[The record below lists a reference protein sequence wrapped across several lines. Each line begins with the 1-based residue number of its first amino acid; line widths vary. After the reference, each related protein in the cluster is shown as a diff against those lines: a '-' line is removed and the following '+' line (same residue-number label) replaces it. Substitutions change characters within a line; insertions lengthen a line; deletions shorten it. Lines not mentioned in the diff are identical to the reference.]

1 MKRKLLVYFITL
13 SLVFTMAV
21 LGINFYVVHKT
32 SSKIISLEDAS
43 KLENI
48 DAVLVLGCRANAD
61 GPSLML
67 KRRLDKSLEVY
78 EKLDTKLLVSGDHGH
93 FEYDEVN
100 TMRNY
105 ILGKNIDSKDIF
117 MDHAGFSTYESMYR
131 AKAVFQVKNMIVVS
145 QKYHLYRALYS
156 GKGLGMKVTG
166 VPAKETRYAGQMYR
180 DLRELLARDK
190 DVVSVL
196 LKTKP
201 TYLGE
206 AIPVSGDGDA
216 TNDQ

>member
-117 MDHAGFSTYESMYR
+117 MDHAGFSTYDSIYR
-131 AKAVFQVKNMIVVS
+131 AKEIFGCSNIIIVT
-145 QKYHLYRALYS
+145 QEYH
-156 GKGLGMKVTG
+156 
-166 VPAKETRYAGQMYR
+166 
-180 DLRELLARDK
+180 
-190 DVVSVL
+190 
-196 LKTKP
+196 
-201 TYLGE
+201 
-206 AIPVSGDGDA
+206 
-216 TNDQ
+216 